1 MVLGG
6 FLLERKGIKMNILVG
21 ISWPF
26 ANGELHLG
34 HAASSLSGDVIARY
48 YRLKGDN
55 VCLVSGSDCHGTPI
69 DVKALQENKTQKE
82 IVDDCHERFFKDWKD
97 LGVSFDLYNR
107 TDDIY
112 HKDFVIDVFKKYYEK
127 GYLYEKEEEQLYCEK
142 CNLFLADR
150 YIVGVCPKCGA
161 DVKGDECEKCGSL
174 LTIDEVKDTK
184 CAICGSITKLKS
196 TKNLYFAL
204 SKFRN
209 VVKDLCESH
218 EFIWRDN
225 AIDFTRRY
233 LTEGIP
239 DRCASRSLNWGIDIP
254 IEGYEDKKIYGW
266 FENVWGYVTAC
277 KKYSEASNLNWED
290 FWKKDKNNKIYLV
303 HAKDNIPFHTVIFPS
318 LLSATEDNYKLPDYI
333 VSDNYLTIEGEK
345 LSKSKGNYITLR
357 YLLDKYPAD
366 SIRYFFLINDP
377 EKKDFNFSWNDF
389 INSHNAELLGKW
401 GNFVNRTLAFINKS
415 FDGKLSNISLDSDLE
430 NKIKELYNTVSKN
443 IEEGHVKDGL
453 SNIFD
458 FIGFAN
464 KYFDEKQPWV
474 LAKEDKS
481 KCEEVLFN
489 CCNIIYNINN
499 LLKPYLPNT
508 SLKVEEF
515 LNEYNTEWKYKT
527 LSKVNVSNNLSTLF
541 ERYDKKIIEE
551 EKELL
556 LDSRK

>member
-1 MVLGG
+1 
-6 FLLERKGIKMNILVG
+6 MNILIG

-69 DVKALQENKTQKE
+69 DVKSLQEHKSQKE
-82 IVDDCHERFFKDWKD
+82 IVDDCHERFSKDWKD

-107 TDDIY
+107 TDDPY
-112 HKDFVIDVFKKYYEK
+112 HKEFVQEVFRKYYEK
-127 GYLYEKEEEQLYCEK
+127 GYLYEKSEEQLYCEH

-150 YIVGVCPKCGA
+150 YIIGVCPKCGA

-174 LTIDEVKDTK
+174 LSISEVKDTK
-184 CAICGSITKLKS
+184 CAICGSITQVKG

-204 SKFRN
+204 SKFQN
-209 VVKDLCESH
+209 IVKELCDTNKDL
-218 EFIWRDN
+218 WRRN
-225 AIDFTRRY
+225 AVDFTNRY
-233 LTEGIP
+233 LVEGIP

-277 KKYSEASNLNWED
+277 KKYCEENNLNWED
-290 FWKKDKNNKIYLV
+290 FWKKNKENKIYLV

-357 YLLDKYPAD
+357 YLLDKYPVD

-377 EKKDFNFSWNDF
+377 DKKDFNFSWNDF
-389 INSHNAELLGKW
+389 INSNNSELLGKW
-401 GNFVNRTLAFINKS
+401 GNFINRTLVFINKS
-415 FDGKLSNISLDSDLE
+415 FDGRIEDSNIDEDIE
-430 NKIKELYNTVSKN
+430 NKLKELFNIVGNNIEAGKIKE
-443 IEEGHVKDGL
+443 GL
-453 SNIFD
+453 QTIFD
-458 FIGFAN
+458 FVGYAN
-464 KYFDEKQPWV
+464 KYFDEKQPWI
-474 LAKEDKS
+474 LAKEDKE
-481 KCEEVLFN
+481 KCKEVLFN
-489 CCNIIYNINN
+489 CCNIIYNVNT

-508 SLKVEEF
+508 SSKVEEF
-515 LNEYNTEWKYKT
+515 IKKDNNEWKYERLDKA
-527 LSKVNVSNNLSTLF
+527 NVLDNLTTLF
-541 ERYDKKIIEE
+541 ERYDKKVIEE
-551 EKELL
+551 EKVIILG
-556 LDSRK
+556 SRKY